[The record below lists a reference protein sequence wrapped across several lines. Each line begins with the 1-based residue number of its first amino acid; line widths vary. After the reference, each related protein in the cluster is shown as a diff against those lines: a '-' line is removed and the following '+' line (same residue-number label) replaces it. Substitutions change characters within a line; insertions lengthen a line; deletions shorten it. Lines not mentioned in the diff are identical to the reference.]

1 MLPDKREKTMFYKLS
16 EAITY
21 YQNFCLTGKHKYQ
34 SRAKNLLYFDAMPL
48 FDIKRAHIRAYAKQ
62 RALTVK
68 YATINREISFARA
81 AVNCVIHDYE
91 LNEKNP
97 FVNIKFVESDVIPR
111 YLTPAEVDRLLQAA
125 LAFDNQN
132 LHDFIKLLVFTGCR
146 PVELITLTWDNVYL
160 DKRQFIVRNHY
171 SKSKKTLYKYLNDTA
186 LAVLASRSASVGYVF
201 VNAKTGKPY
210 TEFKKSFAR
219 CKERAGIQ
227 CTLYD
232 LRHTYASWLVQSGV
246 PIYTVKSLLGHADI
260 TSTQRYAHL
269 DYASYLEALAKI
281 G

>member
-1 MLPDKREKTMFYKLS
+1 MFNKLS
-16 EAITY
+16 DAIVY
-21 YQNFCLTGKHKYQ
+21 YQTYCLTGKHKYQ

-111 YLTPAEVDRLLQAA
+111 YLTLDEVNRLLVAA
-125 LAFDNQN
+125 LDFDNQN
-132 LHDFIKLLVFTGCR
+132 LHDFIKLLVYTGCR
-146 PVELITLTWDNVYL
+146 PVELTTLTWDNVYL
-160 DKRQFIVRNHY
+160 DKRQFVVRNHY

-186 LAVLASRSASVGYVF
+186 FQVLESRACSGVF
-201 VNAKTGKPY
+201 VFENAKTGKPY

-219 CKERAGIQ
+219 CKERAGVQ

-232 LRHTYASWLVQSGV
+232 LRHTYASWLVQKGV
-246 PIYTVKSLLGHADI
+246 PLYTVKCLLGHADI

-269 DYASYLEALAKI
+269 DYASYLQALATI